1 MIELRNWCGPQ
12 ISFDCTIVTC
22 NLCGLWCKPGCV
34 IETDAPGPRLKAIK
48 GKERH
53 VQSYDCYPARCRIT
67 RGSAAATLF
76 RRVRAA
82 VERIREGCQT
92 KKGPSA
98 GQLAARERQT
108 KCAAEWKET
117 KAAGKTEKGTTWPK
131 FWSDCN
137 RRLKA
142 AAK

>member
-1 MIELRNWCGPQ
+1 
-12 ISFDCTIVTC
+12 
-22 NLCGLWCKPGCV
+22 V
-34 IETDAPGPRLKAIK
+34 IETDGPGPRLKAIK

-82 VERIREGCQT
+82 VEGIREGCQT